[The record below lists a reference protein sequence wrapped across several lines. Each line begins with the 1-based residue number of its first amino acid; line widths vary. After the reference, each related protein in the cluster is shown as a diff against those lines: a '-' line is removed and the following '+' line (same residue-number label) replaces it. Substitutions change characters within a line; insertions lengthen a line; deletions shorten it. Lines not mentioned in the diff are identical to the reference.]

1 MFLVAAVAAIVGLL
15 ASAAGA
21 DTWTGAAQ
29 IGSPRSWAVPGN
41 WLNGVVVPPPNDA
54 ATIGIVGDGVITLN
68 PAQSAGGFFFQ
79 SFVNTTIGQPGELLT
94 LVNPPWTGKPFVKTN
109 EQVRDTYGCDYFTA
123 GPRLAAD
130 LFLGDDFEIYMG
142 TANNSS
148 LMISGKI
155 VGGFDKRIT
164 LFDDPAGAGTSRY
177 NSLWFTA
184 DNAQYYG
191 DVTVNTR
198 PNGGGTSIKLADA
211 GRLGTATITLNGNL
225 AGLGLLGTAP
235 GTPTWQNLYLN
246 DILSRS
252 GGASCPVV
260 YADRSYQQNVFASQ
274 RDVLQYNLTQWIH
287 WVTLDNPT
295 GDSAIA
301 FGSQSGQLRTHNGY
315 TIYSDGL
322 ILGTS
327 NPDVNTKTVYVNLG
341 NYTEGLAGHRYM
353 GGVNNLNRSINEA
366 WFSGDPHPSLE
377 DFGQTLIKAGLG
389 ILEFGYDN
397 TQEIDYPDGSRGPAS
412 SGAKRIDEG
421 VLRFNLPQS
430 IGRTLAGTQPPIILN
445 QVGGRVSAGVG
456 IGWDGALP
464 TFTVPGTVIG
474 QSGALDIDTDGE
486 DHNKD
491 GTPEHAPQYTQFLDF
506 FGNANIQNLRLGSS
520 SRVGGVIWSPGL
532 PSIISPNP
540 DNVYHLGGGGGT
552 LGITTPLTDWVPDE
566 SSSVEMATTGLLLP
580 GRVIL
585 CYANPYT
592 GKTVIYA
599 GTLQLARDRPDSI
612 AQSSELSVDT
622 TCTRFDGTF
631 TGPTKSPFAFQ
642 GPGQLLLDP
651 TVAYNLPQPRPPAP
665 AVLGGSPMLDGGAV
679 GWTSNITLSS
689 LSQIGTYGYTITS
702 TLANPNPAGVATN
715 LLHLGGEYSGTVGN
729 RVTMTAATGWVI
741 TDNGTTPVALVKT
754 GIYNDLDLT
763 GGGPNTYTGGTAI
776 LGGEVIVSSAD
787 QLSIGPILIANG
799 GRLKVTQ
806 TTTFANTLKGVTGGT
821 PGVVWWNGSVI
832 EVDEDQT
839 AAFYGLIDNTLSP
852 STPFE
857 KVGQGTLFFEYR
869 VGGAPT
875 AYPRGSSNQWGLKLT
890 EGLVSVNQ
898 LPLGPAT
905 GNPDNGFLVCLGGDL
920 IVRPA
925 PLGTSTADPNYG
937 FSGIASFQGT
947 TSTLTV
953 QDGAL
958 LRANGRWEHTFM
970 GTVIL
975 AAQDSDGDP
984 RNNIF
989 HFSHNGTSEGPPI
1002 RDSRGTGTVD
1012 LRGGMVAMT
1021 TNGNF
1026 LAVMPQEADFTL
1038 RLNGGIYNGMPEAT
1052 LNGNLTINALLPTGG
1067 PRIDGEVYSADR
1079 SVVAPTSWT
1088 IAGTG
1093 ATAWRGTLEKVGPGI
1108 VTFSRSP
1115 GAPVTVAPPSTLRI
1129 SGGTVN
1135 AGGAADPF
1143 TDTAVAGA
1151 LLDIDN
1157 NATFNIT
1164 AGSKQLNGLSGGGGT
1179 TNVAGGAA
1187 LTVQNAVQNVLSLG
1201 AGASVTLRSAFGASQ
1216 VSTLDAAN
1224 ASPGTA
1230 TVSVAGGQTLTVAGA
1245 GGWFSIGPGSTLLKT
1260 GPGTLDINQRQS
1272 NGAGSTLTVAA
1283 GTVILSTNAGATG
1296 LPPAYAPGLVVGRLS
1311 GAFDTTSPNP
1321 ATAVQAGVAQM
1332 NYAGYWDGIVW
1343 VDNAT
1348 WVYSGQFYEDDGQVS
1363 FAENFDDNVLLRV
1376 DVNGNGV
1383 FDPGETWLNDVT
1395 WNSPT
1400 TSGPQALAAG
1410 QWYDFEARFGQGLGG
1425 IGPVSGWFVGLGWDT
1440 LGRGTLNPADYVT
1453 PPDSMFRR
1461 SLGGTPG
1468 TSVLLGDTSGAADAS
1483 LLISGPYTVSWGITV
1498 QSGSAGNITLGG
1510 TNTSGTA
1517 TFAGNVSLARSA
1529 ALTAAAG
1536 GTVAFTGTVSGAGGV
1551 TKTGGGTVAL
1561 SGSNIQ
1567 YTGPTTVSGGLLRL
1581 SDATAFASAITDNAA
1596 VEFQA
1601 TTGTWT
1607 FSQPL
1612 GGTGTVDKSGDG
1624 TLVLTA
1630 ANSYNGGT
1638 TVSAG

>member
-1 MFLVAAVAAIVGLL
+1 
-15 ASAAGA
+15 
-21 DTWTGAAQ
+21 
-29 IGSPRSWAVPGN
+29 
-41 WLNGVVVPPPNDA
+41 
-54 ATIGIVGDGVITLN
+54 
-68 PAQSAGGFFFQ
+68 
-79 SFVNTTIGQPGELLT
+79 
-94 LVNPPWTGKPFVKTN
+94 
-109 EQVRDTYGCDYFTA
+109 
-123 GPRLAAD
+123 
-130 LFLGDDFEIYMG
+130 
-142 TANNSS
+142 
-148 LMISGKI
+148 
-155 VGGFDKRIT
+155 
-164 LFDDPAGAGTSRY
+164 
-177 NSLWFTA
+177 
-184 DNAQYYG
+184 
-191 DVTVNTR
+191 
-198 PNGGGTSIKLADA
+198 
-211 GRLGTATITLNGNL
+211 
-225 AGLGLLGTAP
+225 
-235 GTPTWQNLYLN
+235 
-246 DILSRS
+246 
-252 GGASCPVV
+252 
-260 YADRSYQQNVFASQ
+260 
-274 RDVLQYNLTQWIH
+274 
-287 WVTLDNPT
+287 
-295 GDSAIA
+295 
-301 FGSQSGQLRTHNGY
+301 
-315 TIYSDGL
+315 
-322 ILGTS
+322 
-327 NPDVNTKTVYVNLG
+327 
-341 NYTEGLAGHRYM
+341 
-353 GGVNNLNRSINEA
+353 
-366 WFSGDPHPSLE
+366 
-377 DFGQTLIKAGLG
+377 
-389 ILEFGYDN
+389 
-397 TQEIDYPDGSRGPAS
+397 
-412 SGAKRIDEG
+412 
-421 VLRFNLPQS
+421 
-430 IGRTLAGTQPPIILN
+430 
-445 QVGGRVSAGVG
+445 
-456 IGWDGALP
+456 
-464 TFTVPGTVIG
+464 
-474 QSGALDIDTDGE
+474 
-486 DHNKD
+486 
-491 GTPEHAPQYTQFLDF
+491 
-506 FGNANIQNLRLGSS
+506 
-520 SRVGGVIWSPGL
+520 
-532 PSIISPNP
+532 
-540 DNVYHLGGGGGT
+540 
-552 LGITTPLTDWVPDE
+552 
-566 SSSVEMATTGLLLP
+566 
-580 GRVIL
+580 
-585 CYANPYT
+585 
-592 GKTVIYA
+592 
-599 GTLQLARDRPDSI
+599 
-612 AQSSELSVDT
+612 
-622 TCTRFDGTF
+622 
-631 TGPTKSPFAFQ
+631 
-642 GPGQLLLDP
+642 
-651 TVAYNLPQPRPPAP
+651 
-665 AVLGGSPMLDGGAV
+665 
-679 GWTSNITLSS
+679 
-689 LSQIGTYGYTITS
+689 
-702 TLANPNPAGVATN
+702 
-715 LLHLGGEYSGTVGN
+715 VGN

-839 AAFYGLIDNTLSP
+839 ATFTGQIDNTLSP

-905 GNPDNGFLVCLGGDL
+905 GNPDNGFLVCLGGDM

-984 RNNIF
+984 RNNVF

-1026 LAVMPQEADFTL
+1026 LAVMPQETDFTL
-1038 RLNGGIYNGMPEAT
+1038 RMNGGIYNGMPEAT

-1067 PRIDGEVYSADR
+1067 PRIDGEVFSADR

-1143 TDTAVAGA
+1143 TDTAVTGA

-1157 NATFNIT
+1157 NATFNVT

-1230 TVSVAGGQTLTVAGA
+1230 TLSVAGGQTLTVAGA

-1260 GPGTLDINQRQS
+1260 GPGTLDINQPQS

-1283 GTVILSTNAGATG
+1283 GTVILSTDAGATG

-1410 QWYDFEARFGQGLGG
+1410 QWYNFEARFGQGLGG

-1529 ALTAAAG
+1529 TLTAAAG

-1612 GGTGTVDKSGDG
+1612 GGTGTVAKSGDG

-1638 TVSAG
+1638 TVSAGTLLVNNTTGSGTGSGTVTVGAATLGGTGFINGPVTLTDDSTLTSTGTLTIKSTLTVQGLANQIAGGTVNTSGDVTIDPGAVFIINGTLGGDTGDLIVRGMLMGKGTINKSCVIEAGGVLSPGAPSTIQTTTQILNAEAPQTFSFEIGAATPNYATPSNSVNDVIRLTNATTPFADATGGAAVFGADTVIDVYFLDNDPALGGYKTEFFAATDFTDAVAGATHQYWRLDPRGSRYHNGNFYSPLDESLVAWSVVRETATFGGASTSGYITEFTVVPEPATLALVALGGLALLSRRRK